1 MLENFKKQV
10 MENEL
15 TQKKELMEIS
25 IKDSPYIN
33 GNLAKKL
40 LEEIDEFTDQEIMN
54 LIDYGYD
61 KLTSGLLN
69 KISSY
74 HTLLFCNQKFAKCF
88 RVLLESK
95 YPYKLNDV
103 DIVKINVIVCHLITT
118 TDISRAAG
126 EEYSQLFSTVNAP
139 KISKLIGYGLYE
151 IEAKV
156 VAMHRYTS
164 MSDELDCVKAVN
176 RVMINDLPSI
186 TEQLAI
192 YIYEVLFDSAS
203 ALFKGT
209 MLDNVKP
216 DTLTH
221 EQKVIY
227 QNQSLAV
234 LTILNNMPLEH
245 IRQILVDYTNT
256 YNNRIIRNIQPRF
269 SIMSISPSEYTR
281 IYQVLEQLKLEMIL
295 VP

>member
-1 MLENFKKQV
+1 MLENFKRQV
-10 MENEL
+10 IENEL
-15 TQKKELMEIS
+15 TQKKQLMEIS

-40 LEEIDEFTDQEIMN
+40 LEEIDEYSEQEIIN

-74 HTLLFCNQKFAKCF
+74 HTLLFCNLKFAKCF
-88 RVLLESK
+88 RVFLEAK
-95 YPYKLNDV
+95 YPYKLSEV
-103 DIVKINVIVCHLITT
+103 EITKINIVICHLITT
-118 TDISRAAG
+118 TEISRDAG
-126 EEYSQLFSTVNAP
+126 EEYSNLFSTINAP

-156 VAMHRYTS
+156 ISIHRYTS
-164 MSDELDCVKAVN
+164 MTDELDCVKAVN

-216 DTLTH
+216 ETLNA

-227 QNQSLAV
+227 QNQSLAI

-269 SIMSISPSEYTR
+269 SMISISPSEYSR
-281 IYQVLEQLKLEMIL
+281 IYQVIEQLKSEMIL